1 MRKTWTLV
9 WKLLLIAAVAGVAL
23 AVTNQITKGPI
34 EEGKIAAANEARR
47 GIMPEAEEFE
57 EITDIP
63 EGIDSVYAAKK
74 GGEVIGYTA
83 QVTVNGYGGKIE
95 VTVGMSVDGIITG
108 ISVGGSEFSE
118 TPGLGEKTKSIEFR
132 SRFLKL
138 KFDPENPFKAEKTPQ
153 KEKENEIQAVTSA
166 TISSQAVTDG
176 VDTACGCIMEFIAE
190 GGE

>member
-1 MRKTWTLV
+1 M
-9 WKLLLIAAVAGVAL
+9 
-23 AVTNQITKGPI
+23 
-34 EEGKIAAANEARR
+34 
-47 GIMPEAEEFE
+47 
-57 EITDIP
+57 
-63 EGIDSVYAAKK
+63 
-74 GGEVIGYTA
+74 
-83 QVTVNGYGGKIE
+83 TVNGYGGKIE
-95 VTVGMSVDGIITG
+95 VTVGMSVDGMITG

-132 SRFLKL
+132 SRFLGL

-153 KEKENEIQAVTSA
+153 KENEIQAVTSA